1 MVRSKKILAI
11 VLSMCLI
18 GTMIPVLS
26 FAAETKAD
34 DIVVLYTGDG
44 HGNVDSNLGYDKVA
58 AYKAEKLG
66 QTPNVTLV
74 DAGDSLQGSVMGML
88 SRGSFPLDIMNLA
101 GYEIMAPGGHDFDS
115 GMAQLIALSKTSMAQ
130 YVSANLM
137 NLGTNTAV
145 FKPYVMKYFGT
156 KRVAFVGISS
166 PETLTTTLPS
176 TFRDANHNFAYG
188 FCQDTK
194 GTALYTAVQNAVDS
208 ARSAGA
214 DYVIALSHL
223 GMNEASSPWTAK
235 EVIANTSGINAVID
249 GNSDSIISGQLIINK
264 LGGLVTLTSAGP
276 DLKAI
281 GELTISASGNISTDI
296 ITSYGDEDANV
307 KTLINRYND
316 QIASQADQTIARS
329 DVKLTIKEADDS
341 TRAIRNQETNLGDLT
356 ADAYRALSDADI
368 ALIDGASLRS
378 DIAAGDVTYAN
389 VIAANPYGYKMSVV
403 KATGQQILDALEV
416 GARSCPAES
425 SGFLQVSGI
434 TYEIDTTV
442 DSNVVFDSKNAFLSI
457 DGSRRVVNV
466 RVNGTAISGTKV
478 YTVASTNNLI
488 DGNIDG
494 LTMFKANEKILKDV
508 MLDNQII
515 ISYMRDS
522 LQGVIGSEYAIPQG
536 RITVITAGDK
546 AGILAYKSALARTTK
561 FSSVKVSS
569 RKIYVKLTGNSKA
582 YGFRY
587 QVYTSGG
594 TLVNNKSK
602 TTTSYNTAKKTKG
615 RKYTVKVTPYTYV
628 MGELVYGKTIS
639 KTVTIK

>member
-1 MVRSKKILAI
+1 
-11 VLSMCLI
+11 
-18 GTMIPVLS
+18 
-26 FAAETKAD
+26 
-34 DIVVLYTGDG
+34 
-44 HGNVDSNLGYDKVA
+44 
-58 AYKAEKLG
+58 
-66 QTPNVTLV
+66 
-74 DAGDSLQGSVMGML
+74 
-88 SRGSFPLDIMNLA
+88 
-101 GYEIMAPGGHDFDS
+101 
-115 GMAQLIALSKTSMAQ
+115 
-130 YVSANLM
+130 
-137 NLGTNTAV
+137 
-145 FKPYVMKYFGT
+145 
-156 KRVAFVGISS
+156 
-166 PETLTTTLPS
+166 
-176 TFRDANHNFAYG
+176 
-188 FCQDTK
+188 
-194 GTALYTAVQNAVDS
+194 VDS

-389 VIAANPYGYKMSVV
+389 VIAANPYRYRMSVV

-515 ISYMRDS
+515 ISYMRDT